1 MKTVLK
7 YLKPYSLRMTLG
19 FTIKVLG
26 TFMDLGLPWVLAYI
40 IDDVIPYK
48 KVSLVLWWGL
58 AMILLS
64 IGARSLNITA
74 NRMAA
79 LVARNTTE
87 RLRHDLFSKILDL
100 SGTQLD
106 HFTIPSLES
115 RMTTDTYNIHNMIG
129 LMQRLGVRAP
139 IILIGG
145 IIITSTLEPVLTLV
159 LIAVLPFLGLVVYA
173 VSKKGIPLYLG
184 LQKTVDKMIRIVRE
198 NITGIR
204 VIKALSKTE
213 SEKERFSRIN
223 DEVVGKEQTAG
234 ITMAV
239 TNPIMNLLLNFGLTF
254 VVVVG
259 AYRVNSGASEPGKI
273 VAFLSY
279 FTIMLQA
286 VMAITR
292 IFVVFSKAS
301 ASASRIEEVLET
313 KEDLIT
319 LGEFQAVKEFKTA
332 EELKAAEK
340 HETIEEPET
349 DVKLKRGE
357 VFEFQAA
364 QNEKEEAPY
373 HISFEHVYFSYS
385 NEPCLLDMNFGIKKG
400 GSLGIIGSTG
410 AGKTTLINL
419 LMRFYDVTEGS
430 IRIDGKDLRTLDKQD
445 LRKRFGVVFQND
457 VLFADR
463 VYENI
468 SLGRELA
475 RESVL
480 EAAEHAQ
487 AAAFLEELED
497 CLDYKLAIKGSNLS
511 GGQKQRLLVA
521 RALAGSPEILILDD
535 SSSALDYKT
544 DSLLRKAIRENY
556 KDTTTIVIAQ
566 RISSVMKLD
575 HILVLEE
582 GRMAGYGSHEELLE
596 HSEVYREIYQSQM
609 MA

>member
-7 YLKPYSLRMTLG
+7 YLKPYTLRMVLG

-48 KVSLVLWWGL
+48 KVSLILWWGL
-58 AMILLS
+58 VMILLS
-64 IGARSLNITA
+64 IGARSFNITA

-79 LVARNTTE
+79 RVARNTTE
-87 RLRHDLFSKILDL
+87 KIRHDLFEKIMNL
-100 SGTQLD
+100 SGMQLD
-106 HFTIPSLES
+106 HFTIPSLEA

-198 NITGIR
+198 NITGVR

-301 ASASRIEEVLET
+301 ASAARIEEVLET
-313 KEDLIT
+313 KEELIT
-319 LGEFQAVKEFKTA
+319 WG
-332 EELKAAEK
+332 
-340 HETIEEPET
+340 
-349 DVKLKRGE
+349 
-357 VFEFQAA
+357 EFQAA

-419 LMRFYDVTEGS
+419 LMRFYDVTEGR
-430 IRIDGKDLRTLDKQD
+430 IRIDGKDLRTLDKKE

-468 SLGRELA
+468 SLGRELS

-480 EAAEHAQ
+480 EAAEYAQ
-487 AAAFLEELED
+487 AATFLEELED

>member
-319 LGEFQAVKEFKTA
+319 LGEFQA
-332 EELKAAEK
+332 
-340 HETIEEPET
+340 
-349 DVKLKRGE
+349 
-357 VFEFQAA
+357 A